1 MITIVNLNASVD
13 KRYEISDI
21 VKGKVMRARAVENT
35 AGGKGLHVANVAHIL
50 GEDIVATG
58 FVGGTTGDFIENK
71 LKEIGIKS
79 NFVRIGAATREC
91 LAFITDDLV
100 QTEVLEP
107 GPFVTDEEKSKF
119 INLYDN
125 LLNDSDVVVASGSV
139 PKNVE
144 TNIYAKLIEKAN
156 KADKKFLL
164 DTSGELLKEG
174 IKAKPFLIKPNKDEL
189 EMLTGKT
196 IIDEK
201 DILKHVKTLSESGIK
216 CVIVSLGAD
225 GSLVCFD
232 GDVFKV
238 TIPRVNAVNPV
249 GSGDSLVGGFAVG
262 IERNY
267 PIEKIIALGTACGTA
282 NAMIKE
288 TGWVET
294 KTVKEIMEKVK
305 IEKIAK

>member
-1 MITIVNLNASVD
+1 MITIINLNASVD

-21 VKGKVMRARAVENT
+21 IKGKVMRARGVYNT
-35 AGGKGLHVANVAHIL
+35 AGGKGLHVANVVHIL
-50 GEDIVATG
+50 GENIITTG
-58 FVGGTTGDFIENK
+58 FVGGTTGYFIENK

-79 NFVRIGAATREC
+79 KFIKIAAPTREC
-91 LAFITDDLV
+91 LAFITDDLI
-100 QTEVLEP
+100 QTEILEP

-119 INLYDN
+119 IALYDG
-125 LLNDSDVVVASGSV
+125 LLKGSDVVVASGSV

-144 TNIYAKLIEKAN
+144 NDIYAKLIEKAN
-156 KADKKFLL
+156 KVNKKFLL
-164 DTSGELLKEG
+164 DTSGELLREG

-189 EMLTGKT
+189 EMLAGKI

-201 DILKHVKTLSESGIK
+201 DVLKHIKTLNKSGIK
-216 CVIVSLGAD
+216 CVIVSLGKE
-225 GSLVCFD
+225 GSLICFD
-232 GDVFKV
+232 GKAFKV
-238 TIPRVNAVNPV
+238 TIPEVKAVNPV

-305 IEKIAK
+305 IDRI